1 MRLGKNSMVII
12 QKEKIKKNLYKR
24 VCNLDDV
31 NEKLNKS
38 ILISYD
44 FWSQNKKILS
54 NKKIKIGIE
63 VNSNQPFNEF
73 EKDLGCFSLIQFHFE
88 TFKDGRPFSYAKKL
102 RGLLK
107 FKNEIRASGHILPD
121 QYIFLI
127 RCGFDSVEIKEKDK
141 NIWLKLLK
149 MDKGLYYQP

>member
-1 MRLGKNSMVII
+1 MVII
-12 QKEKIKKNLYKR
+12 QKEKIKKNLYQSIE
-24 VCNLDDV
+24 NIDDI
-31 NEKLNKS
+31 NEKLNKN
-38 ILISYD
+38 ILISSD
-44 FWSQNKKILS
+44 FWSQNKKIIF
-54 NKKIKIGIE
+54 KKKVKIGIKI
-63 VNSNQPFNEF
+63 NSNEPFNIF
-73 EKDLGCFSLIQFHFE
+73 EKDISNFSLIQFHFE

-127 RCGFDSVEIKEKDK
+127 RCGFDSVEIKNKDK